1 MADQR
6 LKDLRGPSR
15 REFLRWSGTLAAV
28 LGLERAR
35 FLDALNGIGGTA
47 LADAASCSKTMRS
60 VHINAGNGALSRFT
74 LQFPHIEQATV
85 NNGQYSF
92 PNPGS
97 GIMAQGTDKPWA
109 YGKWSPFQTLP
120 KAKQMTAFIA
130 GTNDTHTNT
139 PTSAVTIATGVGMI
153 SAIAAIQQADP
164 TLLPVIGIN
173 PIVFGAA
180 PGAPAVA
187 TVPNAAGLVGLF
199 DSVASKTLLATPSN
213 AALNEA
219 YYKAFLGL
227 NAAAGR
233 ASVAKGYETGKVAV
247 NLLGQNLAAQLKPTP
262 ADDTLYGINAGS
274 PTALVEVA
282 HGLATAIKAFK
293 LGLTSMLILPAFRD
307 DPHGLFS
314 GGDGTPL
321 SDSMALGKVL
331 DAFMTQALATPDP
344 TCSSKSLGDKLVMT
358 IHGDTTKDPLARD
371 GWNDGTM
378 NNSNALYVFGNGYLK
393 TGWFGQY
400 GANSVQVWDP
410 ATGNTV
416 AGTSGAMSNAASA
429 AAAYAVACGDMRR
442 VQDFYRGPAI
452 TGVINLQQL

>member
-35 FLDALNGIGGTA
+35 FLDALSGIGGSA
-47 LADAASCSKTMRS
+47 LADTASCSKTMRS
-60 VHINAGNGALSRFT
+60 IHIVAGNGGLSRFT
-74 LQFPHIEQATV
+74 LQFPHIMQATTA
-85 NNGQYSF
+85 NGQYSF
-92 PNPGS
+92 PGPGS

-120 KAKQMTAFIA
+120 KTKQMTGFVA
-130 GTNDTHTNT
+130 GSNETHTNT
-139 PTSAVTIATGVGMI
+139 PQSASTIATGVGMI
-153 SAIAAIQQADP
+153 SAIAAIQQAEP

-173 PIVFGAA
+173 PVVFGTA

-187 TVPNAAGLVGLF
+187 TVTNAAGLVGLF

-213 AALNEA
+213 AALGEA

-233 ASVAKGYETGKVAV
+233 PSVAKGYETGKVAA
-247 NLLGQNLAAQLKPTP
+247 NLLGQNLATQLKPTP
-262 ADDTLYGINAGS
+262 ADDAMYGINAGS
-274 PTALVEVA
+274 PTALTEIA
-282 HGLATAIKAFK
+282 HGLATAVKAFK
-293 LGLTSMLILPAFRD
+293 LGLTSSLIMPAYRD

-314 GGDGTPL
+314 NGDGTPMT
-321 SDSMALGKVL
+321 DSVNLGKVL
-331 DAFMTQALATPDP
+331 DAFMAQCLATPDP
-344 TCSSKSLGDKLVMT
+344 TCSSKSLGDKVVMT
-358 IHGDTTKDPLARD
+358 FHGDTTKDPYSRN
-371 GWNDGTM
+371 GWGDGTM
-378 NNSNALYVFGNGYLK
+378 ANSNALYVFGNGYLK
-393 TGWFGQY
+393 TGWFGTY
-400 GANSVQVWDP
+400 KDGSVTVFDP
-410 ATGNTV
+410 ATGNDV
-416 AGTSGAMSNAASA
+416 AGSSASVANAAAA

-452 TGVINLQQL
+452 TGLINLQQL